1 MPATRK
7 PPLAL
12 LFTVTVCGI
21 LTNTLLTANIPDILD
36 EFDQPDSRAG
46 FLVAVAPLPG
56 IVLAPIM
63 GVLADRYGR
72 RRVLLPCL
80 FIFGLM
86 GFATAL
92 APSFELLLAARFFQG
107 VGASGLINLAVV
119 ILGDH
124 WTGIDRTRVI
134 GQNSAVLTICLALV
148 PSLSGAIAEATSWRV
163 SLAFAGLG
171 IPIGIA
177 VWRLLPES
185 HVPIDRSLVDQ
196 LRGARQAIDQ
206 PIVRVVIIAG
216 FLLFVVIF
224 GVFLTA
230 LPLHLEQ
237 EFDLGPRDRG
247 LVLSVPAIGA
257 TLVALNLGRLRN
269 VLGMRGVLVAA
280 STLIAFAALGVAIG
294 PSLLIVVAASIVY
307 GLGDGSC
314 IPSLQDA
321 ATSAAPA
328 EQRASVMAAWV
339 SAVRMGQTAGPL
351 GAALLYGLYSTS
363 VAMLAGAA
371 IFVVLTF
378 IFAFGPLDD
387 EAIAASVAKQ
397 SA

>member
-1 MPATRK
+1 M
-7 PPLAL
+7 
-12 LFTVTVCGI
+12 TVCGI

-36 EFDQPDSRAG
+36 EFNQPDSRAG

-72 RRVLLPCL
+72 RRVLIPCL

-92 APSFELLLAARFFQG
+92 APSFELLIAARFFQG
-107 VGASGLINLAVV
+107 VGASGLINIAVV

-124 WTGIDRTRVI
+124 WTGADRTKVI
-134 GQNSAVLTICLALV
+134 GQNSAVLTLCLALV
-148 PSLSGAIAEATSWRV
+148 PSISGAIAEATSWRV
-163 SLAFAGLG
+163 SLAFAGVG
-171 IPIGIA
+171 IPVGVA
-177 VWRLLPES
+177 VWHLLPES
-185 HVPIDRSLVDQ
+185 HVPFDRSLVDQ

-206 PIVRVVIIAG
+206 PIVRVVIITG

-230 LPLHLEQ
+230 LPLHLER
-237 EFDLGPRDRG
+237 EFNLGPRDRG

-257 TLVALNLGRLRN
+257 TIVALNLGRLRAR
-269 VLGMRGVLVAA
+269 LGMRRVLVAA
-280 STLIAFAALGVAIG
+280 AALISLAALGVAIG
-294 PSLLIVVAASIVY
+294 PSLIIVIAASIVY
-307 GLGDGSC
+307 GLGDGTC

-321 ATSAAPA
+321 ATSAAPP
-328 EQRASVMAAWV
+328 EQRAAVMAAWV
-339 SAVRMGQTAGPL
+339 SAVRMGQTVGPL
-351 GAALLYGLYSTS
+351 GAALIYGLYSTS
-363 VAMLAGAA
+363 VAMIVGAA
-371 IFVVLTF
+371 LFGIVTL

-387 EAIAASVAKQ
+387 EAVAASVAKQ
-397 SA
+397 TATG